1 VKLTATVL
9 LAVTSAFVGCSR
21 DVGPPK
27 VVEITG
33 DDFMKFDVVKFEVK
47 PGQSVT
53 VRLKNIGQLPKEAM
67 AHNWVLLAKQAYT
80 PSVVEAGIPHPE
92 TDYIAADQSFYVL
105 AKTKLLGPGELD
117 SVTFTAPREPGSYDY
132 VCTFPQHYA
141 SGMKGVMTV
150 VA

>member
-1 VKLTATVL
+1 
-9 LAVTSAFVGCSR
+9 
-21 DVGPPK
+21 
-27 VVEITG
+27 
-33 DDFMKFDVVKFEVK
+33 MKFDVVKFEVK

-80 PSVVEAGIPHPE
+80 PNVVEAGIPHPE

-117 SVTFTAPREPGSYDY
+117 SVTFTVPREPGSYDY
-132 VCTFPQHYA
+132 VCTFPKHYA

-150 VA
+150 VP